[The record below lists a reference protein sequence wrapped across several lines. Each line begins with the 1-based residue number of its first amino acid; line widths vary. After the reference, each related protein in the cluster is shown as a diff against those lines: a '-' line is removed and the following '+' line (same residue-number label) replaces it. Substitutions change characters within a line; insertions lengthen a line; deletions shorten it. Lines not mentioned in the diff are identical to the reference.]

1 MDLQRGRPRCHA
13 SREGRLRPGRNP
25 QPGQDLSRPFAQGRP
40 PCRANRAGHR
50 GQMVVSTV
58 AIEKPSTADELARQ
72 LHDAAS
78 HKLAVVPV
86 GGGRARGMGGIP
98 ERVDVE
104 LHTTRLDR
112 LIEHS
117 QADMVVSVEAGIT
130 LEALQHE
137 LAKSAQFL
145 PVDPFSSP
153 GHTIGGLLATG
164 WTGPLRLRFG
174 SPRDFLIGIRVAL
187 PDGRLA
193 SGGGRVVK
201 NVSGYDMMKL
211 HYGALGSLGVI
222 VAASFKVF
230 PRPLRDVTVSSQGGW
245 ADVERALSTPIA
257 PSALELFSGGRVLA
271 RYTGS
276 PDAVNRVV
284 SELGWRPEDDTV
296 WTEHGGRAPDRWARV
311 AVPRSEL
318 RRVLGTFPSGAEW
331 WASPGIG
338 IAHWSVATD
347 ASSVREIRST
357 VEAAGGTLTLLA
369 APDDFTREVGAWG
382 AVPSTL
388 DVQRRLKQAFDLGG
402 VLNPGR
408 FVV

>member
-1 MDLQRGRPRCHA
+1 
-13 SREGRLRPGRNP
+13 
-25 QPGQDLSRPFAQGRP
+25 
-40 PCRANRAGHR
+40 
-50 GQMVVSTV
+50 MVVSTV
-58 AIEKPSTADELARQ
+58 AIEKPSTADELAHQ

-86 GGGRARGMGGIP
+86 GGGRARGMGGLP

-112 LIEHS
+112 VIEHS

-130 LEALQHE
+130 LEALQQE
-137 LAKSAQFL
+137 LAKSGQFL
-145 PVDPFSSP
+145 PLDPFSSP

-164 WTGPLRLRFG
+164 LTGPLRLRFG

-187 PDGRLA
+187 PDGTLA

-230 PRPLRDVTVSSQGGW
+230 PKPLRDVTVTSEGGW
-245 ADVERALSTPIA
+245 DDADQALKMPVA
-257 PSALELFSGGRVLA
+257 PSALEIFSDGRVLA

-276 PDAVNRVV
+276 HDAVDRVIRD
-284 SELGWRPEDDTV
+284 LGWTVEDQSI
-296 WTEHGGRAPDRWARV
+296 WERHSGRAPARWARI
-311 AVPRSEL
+311 AAPRSEL
-318 RRVLGTFPSGAEW
+318 RQLVDGLPRGSGW

-338 IAHWSVATD
+338 VAHWAIASDAHSVIAMR
-347 ASSVREIRST
+347 AKA
-357 VEAAGGTLTLLA
+357 EAAGGTLVMLA
-369 APDDFTREVGAWG
+369 APDDFMREIGAWG
-382 AVPSTL
+382 TPPPTIEVM
-388 DVQRRLKQAFDLGG
+388 RRLRDAFDPDH

-408 FVV
+408 YVV